1 MASPP
6 ALKSY
11 AASFQ
16 DVLRQ
21 MEGSTAPGPEE
32 VKAWARQAV
41 NAERAGGPDPHV
53 AFAHGSLGLL
63 AGHTSYMEGYA
74 VLMSLPFGVAV
85 AMHASEKAQARL
97 RHTNDDRRWT
107 WTPDASQPPDAELP
121 TWVRVVRESLR
132 RAGLAVPVEVVVAS
146 AMPPAC
152 IDARLSALSV
162 ATMRA
167 YHSFASDQAQPH
179 EAPPEEAPDEATVA
193 QWVRS
198 VLSTCTGV
206 PYSNA
211 YPLAVQAT
219 DPPGLTLVDTS
230 KADHLPLSAPPA
242 DEVRWGLI
250 TADHTPVRS
259 SAHHHDQHQRAI
271 DALRALNQTPYGP
284 LTSFSQ
290 MEHRDLDKAL
300 GRLDPV
306 YRPVARHLVG
316 ENRRVARLV
325 RAVQT
330 HDWQLLGTLLMM
342 SHHSLRDEW
351 GGTNE
356 VVDYIVDAVAD
367 RATDGMFGAC
377 LTGRGQAVLL
387 VGRSLALHR
396 CMNEV
401 TADLHATF
409 GLDAQALVL

>member
-21 MEGSTAPGPEE
+21 MEGSTAPGPDE
-32 VKAWARQAV
+32 VKAWARQALED
-41 NAERAGGPDPHV
+41 ERAGGPDAHV

-85 AMHASEKAQARL
+85 ALQASEGAAARL

-107 WTPDASQPPDAELP
+107 WDPNAAQTPDADLP

-132 RAGLAVPVEVVVAS
+132 RAGLTVPVEVVVAS

-162 ATMRA
+162 ATIRA
-167 YHSFASDQAQPH
+167 YHSFASDAAQPD
-179 EAPPEEAPDEATVA
+179 AAAVA

-198 VLSTCTGV
+198 VVSTCTGV
-206 PYSNA
+206 PYSSA
-211 YPLAVQAT
+211 YPLAVQAA

-230 KADHLPLSAPPA
+230 KADHLPLPAPPA
-242 DEVRWGLI
+242 EEVRWGLI
-250 TADHTPVRS
+250 TTSRAPVRS
-259 SAHHHDQHQRAI
+259 TAHHNDHHQRAI
-271 DALRALNQTPYGP
+271 DALRALNRTPHGP

-290 MEHRDLDKAL
+290 MEHRDLDQAL
-300 GRLDPV
+300 ELLAPV
-306 YRPVARHLVG
+306 HRPIARHLVG

-351 GGTNE
+351 GGTND

-377 LTGRGQAVLL
+377 LTGRGRAVLL

-396 CMNEV
+396 CLNEV
-401 TADLHATF
+401 TDDLHATF
-409 GLDAQALVL
+409 GLDAQSLVL

>member
-6 ALKSY
+6 ALQSY

-16 DVLRQ
+16 EVLQQ
-21 MEGSTAPGPEE
+21 MEGSTAPGPDE
-32 VKAWARQAV
+32 VKAWARQALED
-41 NAERAGGPDPHV
+41 ERAGGADAHV

-85 AMHASEKAQARL
+85 ALQASEKAAVRL

-107 WTPDASQPPDAELP
+107 WDLNTTQAADAALP

-132 RAGLAVPVEVVVAS
+132 RAGLTRPAEVVVAS

-162 ATMRA
+162 ATIRA
-167 YHSFASDQAQPH
+167 YYGF
-179 EAPPEEAPDEATVA
+179 APDKPQPTVETVA
-193 QWVRS
+193 QWARS
-198 VLSTCTGV
+198 VISTCTGV
-206 PYSNA
+206 PYSSA
-211 YPLAVQAT
+211 YPLAVQAA

-230 KADHLPLSAPPA
+230 KADYLPLPAPPA
-242 DEVRWGLI
+242 DELRWGLI
-250 TADHTPVRS
+250 TTSRAPVRPP
-259 SAHHHDQHQRAI
+259 AHHNDQHERAI
-271 DALRALNQTPYGP
+271 DALRALNRTPYGP

-290 MEHRDLDKAL
+290 MKHRDLDQAL
-300 GRLDPV
+300 ELLDPV
-306 YRPVARHLVG
+306 HRPVARHLVS

-325 RAVQT
+325 QAVQT

-342 SHHSLRDEW
+342 SHHSLCDEW
-351 GGTNE
+351 AGTND
-356 VVDYIVDAVAD
+356 VVDFIVDAVAD

-396 CMNEV
+396 CLNEI
-401 TADLHATF
+401 TDDLHAAF
-409 GLDAQALVL
+409 GLDAQPLVL

>member
-16 DVLRQ
+16 EVLRQ
-21 MEGSTAPGPEE
+21 MEGSTAPGPAD
-32 VKAWARQAV
+32 VKAWARHALDD
-41 NAERAGGPDPHV
+41 ERASGPEAHV

-85 AMHASEKAQARL
+85 ALHASDKAEARL

-107 WTPDASQPPDAELP
+107 WDPEADLQPEATLP
-121 TWVRVVRESLR
+121 TWVCVVRESLR
-132 RAGLAVPVEVVVAS
+132 RAGLSMPVEVVVAS

-162 ATMRA
+162 ATIRA
-167 YHSFASDQAQPH
+167 YHRFTENAAQPTA
-179 EAPPEEAPDEATVA
+179 EAVA

-198 VLSTCTGV
+198 VISMCTGV
-206 PYSNA
+206 PYSTA
-211 YPLAVQAT
+211 YPLAVQAA
-219 DPPGLTLVDTS
+219 DPPGLTLIDTR
-230 KADHLPLSAPPA
+230 KADHLPLPAPPA

-250 TADHTPVRS
+250 TAGRAPVQ
-259 SAHHHDQHQRAI
+259 AAPHHNKQHQRAV
-271 DALRALNQTPYGP
+271 DALRALNRTPYGP

-290 MEHRDLDKAL
+290 MEHRDLDQAL
-300 GRLDPV
+300 ELLAPV
-306 YRPVARHLVG
+306 HRSVARHLVG
-316 ENRRVARLV
+316 ENRRVARFV

-356 VVDYIVDAVAD
+356 VVNFIVDEVAD

-396 CMNEV
+396 CLNEV
-401 TADLHATF
+401 TQALHATF
-409 GLDAQALVL
+409 GLDAQSIVL